1 MKAPKQQIAER
12 AKGPATRN
20 RLSSVATAIHL
31 LKAFSESEAEI
42 GVSAL
47 AKKLK
52 VAKSTVHR
60 LAVTLVAEGLLEQN
74 PQTERYR
81 LGVGLFALGTLVRR
95 RMDLPNE
102 ARPHLF
108 DLRKLTGET
117 IILGIPSEGEVMHI
131 YDLESPQALAMKSDL
146 GARKPAHCSA
156 VGRAIYAF
164 APEATI
170 EQMLTAP
177 LKRRTPKSVTDPARL
192 REMFAEVRGRGFAT
206 EDEENEPG
214 IRGIAAPVRD
224 STGAVIGAVGIA
236 GPLQRLSMEALEGFA
251 PSLLSAAA
259 TISSRL
265 GYTAA
270 YHERPD
276 LGS

>member
-1 MKAPKQQIAER
+1 MNTPRKQAAGREN
-12 AKGPATRN
+12 GPATRN

-31 LKAFSESEAEI
+31 LKAFSEGEGEI

-47 AKKLK
+47 SKKLK

-60 LAVTLVAEGLLEQN
+60 LAQTLVGEGLLEQN

-102 ARPHLF
+102 ARPYLF

-117 IILGIPSEGEVMHI
+117 IILGIPSDGEVMHI

-164 APEATI
+164 APETVV
-170 EQMLTAP
+170 EGMLQAP
-177 LKRRTPKSVTDPARL
+177 LKRRTPKSVTDPVRL
-192 REMFAEVRGRGFAT
+192 RKIFAEVRERGFAI

-214 IRGIAAPVRD
+214 IRGVAAPVRD
-224 STGAVIGAVGIA
+224 STGAVVGAVGIA
-236 GPLQRLSMEALEGFA
+236 GPLQRLSIERLEEFA
-251 PSLLSAAA
+251 PPLLSAVAA
-259 TISSRL
+259 ISSRL
-265 GYTAA
+265 GYAAA
-270 YHERPD
+270 YQESHD